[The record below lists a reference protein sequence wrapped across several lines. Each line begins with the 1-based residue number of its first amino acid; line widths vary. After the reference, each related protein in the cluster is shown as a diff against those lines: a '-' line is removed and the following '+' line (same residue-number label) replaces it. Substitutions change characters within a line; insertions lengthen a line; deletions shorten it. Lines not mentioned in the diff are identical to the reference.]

1 MPHSLSI
8 YPEHTA
14 TDPSIL
20 QRKDFVTDQ
29 DVRWCPG
36 CGDYSILAQVQRV
49 MPSLGIPREQLVFV
63 SGIGCSSRFPY
74 YMETYGI
81 HSIHG
86 RAPAIATGIKTQRPE
101 LSVWL
106 ITGDGDGL
114 SIGGNHF
121 IHVMRRNV
129 DLKMLLFN
137 NQIYGLTKGQYSPT
151 SPVGTRAKSTPLGSI
166 DYPLDPVS
174 VALGAS
180 ATFVARSF
188 DVHANHLQQML
199 KRAAAHTG
207 TAFVEIY
214 QNCNI
219 FNDGAFSLLTDKE
232 TRPTHVLELEHG
244 KPMRFGKDREKG
256 ITVGRDLRPKVVA
269 VDSVGEDEL
278 LVHDE
283 TSEVIALLLSRFASP
298 EFPTPIGVFRAVS
311 RPSYDAMMTAQLEQA
326 QLAHGAKAGSGV
338 QALLEDGQ
346 WTVE

>member
-1 MPHSLSI
+1 MPHSLDV
-8 YPEHTA
+8 YPKFDH
-14 TDPSIL
+14 TDPSAL
-20 QRKDFVTDQ
+20 TRKDLVTDQ
-29 DVRWCPG
+29 EVRWCPG

-49 MPSLGIPREQLVFV
+49 MPSFGIPREKIVFV

-86 RAPAIATGIKTQRPE
+86 RAPAIATGIKAMRPE

-106 ITGDGDGL
+106 VTGDGDGL

-151 SPVGTRAKSTPLGSI
+151 SPLGKKAKSTPMGSV

-174 VALGAS
+174 VALGAN
-180 ATFVARSF
+180 ATFVARSI
-188 DVHANHLQQML
+188 DVHANHLQEVL
-199 KRAAAHTG
+199 KRAAEHKG

-219 FNDGAFSLLTDKE
+219 FNDGVFDTLSDKA
-232 TRPTHVLELEHG
+232 TRPMHVLELAHG
-244 KPMRFGKDREKG
+244 KPMRFGKDKEKG
-256 ITVGRDLRPKVVA
+256 IVVGRDMRPQVVL
-269 VDSVGEDEL
+269 VDSSNEADV

-283 TSEVIALLLSRFASP
+283 SSELIALLLSRFTAP
-298 EFPTPIGVFRAVS
+298 EFPVPIGVFRAVT
-311 RPSYDAMMTAQLEQA
+311 RPSYDVLMNEQVE
-326 QLAHGAKAGSGV
+326 KARASRQQSV
-338 QALLEDGQ
+338 QDLLNENV
-346 WTVE
+346 WTVK

>member
-8 YPEHTA
+8 YPEFTP
-14 TDPSIL
+14 TDPSAL
-20 QRKDFVTDQ
+20 TRKDFVTDQ

-36 CGDYSILAQVQRV
+36 CGDYSILAQVQRI
-49 MPSLGIPREQLVFV
+49 MPGLGIPREKYVFV

-86 RAPAIATGIKTQRPE
+86 RAPAIATGIKASRPD

-151 SPVGTRAKSTPLGSI
+151 SPLGHRAKSTPLGSI

-174 VALGAS
+174 VALGANAS
-180 ATFVARSF
+180 FVARSL
-188 DVHANHLQQML
+188 DVNANHLQAVL

-219 FNDGAFSLLTDKE
+219 YNDGAFDLLSDKE
-232 TRPTHVLELEHG
+232 TKASHVLELEHG
-244 KPMRFGKDREKG
+244 KPMLFGKQREKG
-256 ITVGRDLRPKVVA
+256 ITVGRDLKPRVVDA
-269 VDSVGEDEL
+269 ASVTQDEL

-283 TSEVIALLLSRFASP
+283 TSEFIALVLSRFTHP
-298 EFPTPIGVFRAVS
+298 EFPTPIGVFRAVE
-311 RPSYDAMMTAQLEQA
+311 RPSYDTLMSEQLEQA
-326 QLAHGAKAGSGV
+326 RSVKQQTVQQLLDEGH
-338 QALLEDGQ
+338 
-346 WTVE
+346 WTVK

>member
-8 YPEHTA
+8 YPEVTP
-14 TDPSIL
+14 TDPTTL
-20 QRKDFVTDQ
+20 TRKDFVTDQ

-36 CGDYSILAQVQRV
+36 CGDYSILAQMQRV
-49 MPSLGIPREQLVFV
+49 MPSLGIPREKIVFV

-86 RAPAIATGIKTQRPE
+86 RAPAIATGVKAVRPD
-101 LSVWL
+101 LSVWV
-106 ITGDGDGL
+106 ITGDGDAL

-129 DLKMLLFN
+129 DVKVMLFN

-151 SPVGTRAKSTPLGSI
+151 SPAGTHAKSTPMGSI
-166 DYPLDPVS
+166 DYPLDPIS
-174 VALGAS
+174 VALGAN
-180 ATFVARSF
+180 ATFIARSF
-188 DVHANHLQQML
+188 DVHANHLQQVL
-199 KRAAAHTG
+199 KRAAEHVG

-219 FNDGAFSLLTDKE
+219 FNDGAFSLLTEKE

-256 ITVGRDLRPKVVA
+256 IVLGRDLRPRVVA
-269 VDSVGEDEL
+269 VDNTNEHEL
-278 LVHDE
+278 LIHDE
-283 TSEVIALLLSRFASP
+283 SSELCALALSRFTAP

-311 RPSYDAMMTAQLEQA
+311 RPSYDRLMTEQLERA
-326 QLAHGAKAGSGV
+326 QGAKHQSV
-338 QALLEDGQ
+338 QQLLDEGH
-346 WTVE
+346 WTVK